1 MQVTPARACPR
12 GRSVQ
17 ALARLAGFAVLLSAG
32 VAMAQPAPPPA
43 PPPTTQAAPPAAG
56 AGSTAVVVMYHR
68 FGEDAHPSTNVRVE
82 QFEAHLRELAK
93 PQYTVLPVP
102 EIMAALR
109 EGRPL
114 PERTVG
120 ITIDDAY
127 RSILTVA
134 WPRLKAAG
142 LPFTVFV
149 ATEGVERGFRDLLGW
164 TELRELVDSGRVSLG
179 NHTVTHLH
187 MPDHGRARNRRELR
201 EAGRRIAAETGR
213 APTLFAY
220 PYGEYGTVVR
230 KLVEE
235 EGFAAAFGQHSGAI
249 GPGSDRY
256 ALPRFALNEEYGDI
270 ERFRLAVNSLP
281 LPARD
286 VIPLDVLLTAQNN
299 PPLFGFTVDAAAGPL
314 EQLACYAAGQGRLTL
329 QRIGPRRVETRPPRP
344 FPPGRSRINC
354 TLPAPE
360 GRWRW
365 YGVQFYLP
373 GS

>member
-1 MQVTPARACPR
+1 MQAIPAGARSR
-12 GRSVQ
+12 GRV
-17 ALARLAGFAVLLSAG
+17 ARVLAWLAGLAALMAAG
-32 VAMAQPAPPPA
+32 MVAAQPAIPSATPPA
-43 PPPTTQAAPPAAG
+43 TQPSDAAP
-56 AGSTAVVVMYHR
+56 TAVVVMYHR

-82 QFEAHLRELAK
+82 QFEAHLRELVK

-102 EIMAALR
+102 EIVAALR

-149 ATEGVERGFRDLLGW
+149 ATEGVERGFRDLLSW
-164 TELRELVDSGRVSLG
+164 AELRELVDSGRVSLG

-187 MPDHGRARNRRELR
+187 MPDHGRAENRRELR
-201 EAGRRIAAETGR
+201 EAGRRIAAETGQT
-213 APTLFAY
+213 PTLFAY

-230 KLVEE
+230 KLAEE

-249 GPGSDRY
+249 GPGSDPFT
-256 ALPRFALNEEYGDI
+256 LPRFALNEEYGDI

-281 LPARD
+281 LPVRD
-286 VIPLDVLLTAQNN
+286 VIPPDVLLTGQNN

-329 QRIGPRRVETRPPRP
+329 QPIGPRRVEARPPRA
-344 FPPGRSRINC
+344 FTPGRTRINC
-354 TLPAPE
+354 TLPGPE